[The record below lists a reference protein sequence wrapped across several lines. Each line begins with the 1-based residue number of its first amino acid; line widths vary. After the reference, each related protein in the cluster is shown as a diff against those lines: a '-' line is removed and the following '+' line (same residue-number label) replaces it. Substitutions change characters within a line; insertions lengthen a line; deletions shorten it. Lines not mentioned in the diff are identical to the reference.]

1 MAFASA
7 GRALGIVLATG
18 GEFSRARDEFAEAV
32 RLKPDDSGA
41 EANLG
46 AALAELGENQ
56 KAIAHFQRALQ
67 LDPQNKLARENLDAL
82 QKTP

>member
-1 MAFASA
+1 
-7 GRALGIVLATG
+7 
-18 GEFSRARDEFAEAV
+18 
-32 RLKPDDSGA
+32 LKPEDSGA

-56 KAIAHFQRALQ
+56 KAIAHFRRALQ

>member
-1 MAFASA
+1 MFHEN
-7 GRALGIVLATG
+7 R
-18 GEFSRARDEFAEAV
+18 SRTPG
-32 RLKPDDSGA
+32 LSCA

-46 AALAELGENQ
+46 AAYAELGDNE

-82 QKTP
+82 RKGP